1 MNTANAFQHTPVN
14 HGVRHRGNNGMLT
27 GCFALMLCKLPW
39 FFIFFSPNLFSNPHW
54 AGDTSRRSYKSRGC
68 SINVNPRR
76 IHRLQG
82 SSIIHARRRR
92 TDWIVTTQAGTD
104 EEDEEDEGG
113 MSCSA
118 PSLPESWAGI
128 GRAGLAA
135 ERATPTHPQFTA
147 APLMWLIFAL
157 SDPTHVCMSDGMNSG
172 HEPRLAGLWYRD

>member
-14 HGVRHRGNNGMLT
+14 HWGLSPGEYRHANR
-27 GCFALMLCKLPW
+27 MLCFDAPQITLII
-39 FFIFFSPNLFSNPHW
+39 FFFSPNLFSNPHW
-54 AGDTSRRSYKSRGC
+54 AADTSRRSYKARGC

-104 EEDEEDEGG
+104 EEDEGG
-113 MSCSA
+113 NELLCSL
-118 PSLPESWAGI
+118 SLPESWAGI

-135 ERATPTHPQFTA
+135 KRTTPTHPQFTA
-147 APLMWLIFAL
+147 ALLMWLIFAL